1 MNHQDA
7 FSPGHAAPSLQS
19 RFAMHVVAR
28 LSEQAELVPHDVSE
42 RLRFARNKAMERS
55 RSIRAEH
62 HSAAVV
68 STNGA
73 HGATLSAHPGSSNNS
88 WWVRFGSVLPLAALV
103 LGLVFIQNLHTSS
116 QITAAAEV
124 DAALLGD
131 DVPVSAY
138 GDPGFVEFL
147 KSARN

>member
-1 MNHQDA
+1 MNHQDS
-7 FSPGHAAPSLQS
+7 FSQNHAVAALQS
-19 RFAMHVVAR
+19 RFAMQVVTC
-28 LSEQAELVPHDVSE
+28 LSEQVERAPHDVSE
-42 RLRFARNKAMERS
+42 RLRFAREKAMERS
-55 RSIRAEH
+55 RAVRAEIQP
-62 HSAAVV
+62 ATVM

-73 HGATLSAHPGSSNNS
+73 LGAALSLQPGSSNNR
-88 WWVRFGSVLPLAALV
+88 WWIRFGSVLPLAALV
-103 LGLVFIQNLHTSS
+103 LGLVFIQNLHTRS

-147 KSARN
+147 KTARN